1 MNGACRRCRRGRNCA
16 IWLPQGRGG
25 GGVGQTW
32 QDIDLNPQIVCSN
45 KLFQVRCHFPFAL
58 PPLLP
63 LLPLFSLPSLLP
75 SAPAPPARP
84 GVVLGNALHLP
95 GAISQWATRAG
106 TIVVYT
112 NNLLRA
118 GKMHNSSPPPCN
130 LPLPLQ
136 HPCCP
141 LLLPLLRHFLIAQR
155 SKFSAYCFSPPGHV
169 LVHVADFDFG
179 CVSPGSLA
187 GAGVAVFIM
196 AARVRRRRGHRQRCR
211 MLPTAP
217 AFNSQALIL

>member
-63 LLPLFSLPSLLP
+63 LFSLPPPLP
-75 SAPAPPARP
+75 TAPAPLARP

-118 GKMHNSSPPPCN
+118 GKMHNSSPPPSSL
-130 LPLPLQ
+130 LPPPSTTLP
-136 HPCCP
+136 
-141 LLLPLLRHFLIAQR
+141 LLPLLRHFLIAQR

-169 LVHVADFDFG
+169 LVHVADFDFDFG
-179 CVSPGSLA
+179 ISPGSL
-187 GAGVAVFIM
+187 G
-196 AARVRRRRGHRQRCR
+196 RSRSCR
-211 MLPTAP
+211 FHYGCTCAPPPRPPPAPPMLPTAP

>member
-1 MNGACRRCRRGRNCA
+1 MARAAAAGTVQFGCPRAEGEGEYGR
-16 IWLPQGRGG
+16 Q
-25 GGVGQTW
+25 

-45 KLFQVRCHFPFAL
+45 KLFQVRCHFPCAL
-58 PPLLP
+58 TPLFPLLP
-63 LLPLFSLPSLLP
+63 TP
-75 SAPAPPARP
+75 PAPLARP

-118 GKMHNSSPPPCN
+118 GKMHNSSPPLFS
-130 LPLPLQ
+130 LPPSPTL
-136 HPCCP
+136 

-169 LVHVADFDFG
+169 LVHVADFDFDFG
-179 CVSPGSLA
+179 VSPGSLA

-196 AARVRRRRGHRQRCR
+196 AARVRRRHRRR
-211 MLPTAP
+211 MWPTAP